1 MRLRIPPIHDRTPP
15 GFAILGLV
23 YFLCA
28 QLGTSFA
35 QIDHGNSFLWP
46 AGAVLTASL
55 ATVSTRV
62 WFSRVAACAL
72 ASMLVTGIWGAGWVA
87 APIMAL
93 AHMSEAVAASLLM
106 RRLLPKTELVG
117 SLNWLMGLLFGVSV
131 CTPLLGAGI
140 SLIGLSIAGHGEALQ
155 NFRNWYYSHSLGLM
169 IFLPCFTVLAHSQR
183 RGRRFLFDRPRWPV
197 ALGFPMAMAL
207 VATLC
212 FAQTMI
218 PVLFLPILLLVVSTV
233 FVDLATLSL
242 MYVILAVIGL
252 WFVRGGDST
261 LALSGHSIGRQLQFL
276 QVYLA
281 STALAIMPVTS
292 AIQHMRHLLARLR
305 ESETRYRLLA
315 ENSTD
320 IILSSD
326 TMGKIRFASASI
338 EQLAQQEP
346 KRLIGHSA
354 LRLVAP
360 RHRRAVVDAYRRAL
374 AAKGN
379 AVEVEFLGK
388 PRKAAPRWYEAQ
400 MRAVLDEAGQ
410 VESVVSVVRDM
421 SERKAYENALARA
434 ALTDELTGL
443 PNRRLFLDTINGCIT
458 RGQSGC
464 VALIDL
470 DFFKQVNDRYG
481 HAAGDAVLRTFAS
494 VARQGLRGTDMLA
507 RIGGEEFALLLPGAS
522 IEVAERIC
530 ARLGKTLAH
539 AATIYDGH
547 EIYVT
552 TSIGLAR
559 LGTCADNAM
568 AEADQALYAAKGAG
582 RDRLSIAA

>member
-1 MRLRIPPIHDRTPP
+1 MRLRIPPIHDRAPP

-55 ATVSTRV
+55 STVPPRT
-62 WFSRVAACAL
+62 WFSRVSACAL
-72 ASMLVTGIWGAGWVA
+72 ASVLVTGIWGLGWAV
-87 APIMAL
+87 APIVAL
-93 AHMSEAVAASLLM
+93 GDMSEAVVAALMM
-106 RRLLPKTELVG
+106 RRLLPKSGLVG
-117 SLNWLMGLLFGVSV
+117 SLNWLIGLLFGVSV

-140 SLIGLSIAGHGEALQ
+140 NLVALAIAGHGDTLQ
-155 NFRNWYYSHSLGLM
+155 NFRNWYFSHGLGLM

-183 RGRRFLFDRPRWPV
+183 RGRRFLMDRPRWQV
-197 ALGFPMAMAL
+197 ALGFPIAMAL

-212 FAQTMI
+212 FAQTMM

-252 WFVRGGDST
+252 WFVRGGEST
-261 LALSGHSIGRQLQFL
+261 LAFGGHSIGRQLQFL

-281 STALAIMPVTS
+281 TTALAIMPVTS
-292 AIQHMRHLLARLR
+292 AIQHMRNLLARLR

-315 ENSTD
+315 ENSSD
-320 IILSSD
+320 IILSTD
-326 TMGKIRFASASI
+326 PGGRIRFASASI
-338 EQLAQQEP
+338 EQLSRQEP
-346 KRLIGHSA
+346 KRLIGHAA

-360 RHRRAVVDAYRRAL
+360 RHRRAVVEAYRRAL

-379 AVEVEFLGK
+379 AVDVEFLGK

-458 RGQSGC
+458 RGQTGC

-481 HAAGDAVLRTFAS
+481 HAAGDAVLRTFGA

-539 AATIYDGH
+539 APTVYDGH
-547 EIYVT
+547 EIFVT

-559 LGTCADNAM
+559 LGTCADTAM

>member
-1 MRLRIPPIHDRTPP
+1 MRSRSSPFYKRMPP
-15 GFAILGLV
+15 GFLLLGLA

-46 AGAVLTASL
+46 ADALLTASL
-55 ATVSTRV
+55 ATISPRA
-62 WFSRVAACAL
+62 WFPRLLACAL
-72 ASMLVTGIWGAGWVA
+72 ASLLVTGIWGAGWVA
-87 APIMAL
+87 APIIAL
-93 AHMSEAVAASLLM
+93 ANISEATLAAMLM
-106 RRLLPKTELVG
+106 RQLMPKGGPLG

-131 CTPLLGAGI
+131 CTPLLGAT
-140 SLIGLSIAGHGEALQ
+140 LNTVGLAIAGQDQLLQ
-155 NFRNWYYSHSLGLM
+155 NFRNWYFSHGLGLI
-169 IFLPCFTVLAHSQR
+169 IFLPCFTIIAHSQR
-183 RGRRFLFDRPRWPV
+183 RRRLFLFDRPRWPV
-197 ALGFPMAMAL
+197 ALGFPVAMAL

-212 FAQTMI
+212 FAQMRM
-218 PVLFLPILLLVVSTV
+218 PVLFLPILLLVVATV

-242 MYVILAVIGL
+242 MYVILAMIGL
-252 WFVRGGDST
+252 WFVRTGESP
-261 LALSGHSIGRQLQFL
+261 LALTDHSIGRQLQFL
-276 QVYLA
+276 QVYLS

-292 AIQHMRHLLARLR
+292 ASQHMRQLLGRLR

-320 IILSSD
+320 IILSTD
-326 TMGKIRFASASI
+326 PAGHIRFASTSTL
-338 EQLAQQEP
+338 QLFDQR
-346 KRLIGHSA
+346 KRLIGCRA
-354 LRLVAP
+354 LKLVAP
-360 RHRRAVVDAYRRAL
+360 AHRRIVLEAYSRAL
-374 AAKGN
+374 LAKGLS
-379 AVEVEFLGK
+379 VEVEFLGLPGK
-388 PRKAAPRWYEAQ
+388 GEPRWYEAH
-400 MRAVLDEAGQ
+400 MRAVTDEAGH

-443 PNRRLFLDTINGCIT
+443 PNRRLFLDTINTCIEH
-458 RGQSGC
+458 GQEGC

-470 DFFKQVNDRYG
+470 DFFKRVNDRYG

-522 IEVAERIC
+522 IEAGENIC
-530 ARLGKTLAH
+530 ARLGMALAH
-539 AATIYDGH
+539 APTLYDGK
-547 EIYVT
+547 EIFVT

-559 LGTCADNAM
+559 LGSSADAAI